1 MRRKAPDISSF
12 LVAHA
17 FIYQLMHP
25 DIRFRWKICEKICL
39 KPLLPRFLLKQE
51 YSENGFYLNVIGM
64 MIHAAFLIYTIGN
77 QSHILIQMIEDFLHL
92 NKWIITCFSKSV
104 ACIHFNQITSHNQYH
119 FLYSWRNSVNT
130 QIISA

>member
-92 NKWIITCFSKSV
+92 NKWIITYISK
-104 ACIHFNQITSHNQYH
+104 CIAIRKNVLLLLHLNKKTTCLHSFQLNN
-119 FLYSWRNSVNT
+119 
-130 QIISA
+130 IS

>member
-92 NKWIITCFSKSV
+92 NKWIITYISK
-104 ACIHFNQITSHNQYH
+104 CIIRKNVLLLLHLNKKTTCLHSNQLN
-119 FLYSWRNSVNT
+119 N
-130 QIISA
+130 IS